1 MKACSQL
8 LLQVHIFLVGWLNFS
23 AQGSALD
30 PFFCTPSLDALTQS
44 CSCGHQPR
52 ADDPAPQVP
61 DISAHCLLD
70 MPAGISN
77 LGRKFQSAT
86 PLPQVFPIS
95 RNDTAFQTPQII
107 RPLRIKK
114 QVITKNKNFHFQNCM
129 DSGSFQDLTFL
140 RRKWLKWL
148 QKHLI
153 LIAANVFNCTRG
165 PC

>member
-1 MKACSQL
+1 MLLFPLRGSVTLIERVQRWLFNPTPMKACSQL
-8 LLQVHIFLVGWLNFS
+8 LLQVHIFLVRWLNFS

-107 RPLRIKK
+107 LHCSFPLSPLPI
-114 QVITKNKNFHFQNCM
+114 HELCFQNI
-129 DSGSFQDLTFL
+129 S
-140 RRKWLKWL
+140 
-148 QKHLI
+148 
-153 LIAANVFNCTRG
+153 
-165 PC
+165 